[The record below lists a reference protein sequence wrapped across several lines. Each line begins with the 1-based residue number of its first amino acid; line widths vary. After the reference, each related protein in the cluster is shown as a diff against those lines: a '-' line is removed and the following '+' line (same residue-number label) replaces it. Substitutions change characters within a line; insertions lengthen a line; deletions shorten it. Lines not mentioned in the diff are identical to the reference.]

1 MNVRNFLTIAA
12 IIALLFGI
20 GFVLIPIPL
29 ASLFG
34 IALNPVSVYLAQL
47 DGASLVALGI
57 INWFYRDATNLHGLL
72 LGQFVANAIGFL
84 VTLFGQLSGATGIN
98 ALGWLIVVIYLFLAI
113 GHGYFRFIVRGA
125 LHSVTR

>member
-1 MNVRNFLTIAA
+1 MNVRTFLTIAA

-34 IALNPVSVYLAQL
+34 VALNPVSVYLAQL

-84 VTLFGQLSGATGIN
+84 VTLFGQLSGAIGIN

-113 GHGYFRFIVRGA
+113 GHGYYRFIVHSA
-125 LHSVTR
+125 LHSVIR

>member
-1 MNVRNFLTIAA
+1 MNVRTFLTIAA

-72 LGQFVANAIGFL
+72 LGQFISNVIGFL
-84 VTLFGQLSGATGIN
+84 VTLFGQINNVIGIN
-98 ALGWLIVVIYLFLAI
+98 ALGWIIVVLYLFLAI
-113 GHGYFRFIVRGA
+113 GHGYYRFIAQGTLRG
-125 LHSVTR
+125 LTR

>member
-1 MNVRNFLTIAA
+1 
-12 IIALLFGI
+12 
-20 GFVLIPIPL
+20 VLIPISL

-72 LGQFVANAIGFL
+72 FGQFVANAIGFL
-84 VTLFGQLSGATGIN
+84 VTFFGQLSGAIGIN
-98 ALGWLIVVIYLFLAI
+98 VLGWFIVVIYLFLAV
-113 GHGYFRFIVRGA
+113 GHGYYRFIARSA
-125 LHSVTR
+125 LHSVIR